1 MPVSYSISMSQTRV
15 ALVTGSVSGI
25 GLATARQLLA
35 SGYSVA
41 LHSEVAANQ
50 VPESAGKLLGEHAA
64 TTSYHA
70 ANFTAPE
77 SAARELIESV
87 LARWGRL
94 DLLVSNAGTTHHADL
109 AEVSEADWQ
118 RVLAVNLLAPYFLVQ
133 AAADALADS
142 GGCVVMVSSTNANRV
157 NHKNL
162 LYDTSKAAL
171 NHLARGLALELR
183 PRGVR
188 VNTVMPGGTRSP
200 MLESWLRDYAP
211 ADKTPE
217 QLMDAEQRAGR
228 LATPE
233 QVAAAVMLLADPR
246 AQWITGTAIEVDG
259 GVHLGEYWP

>member
-1 MPVSYSISMSQTRV
+1 MSQTRV

-25 GLATARQLLA
+25 GLATARQLIA
-35 SGYSVA
+35 AGFAVA
-41 LHSEVAANQ
+41 LHSESTTEAI
-50 VPESAGKLLGEHAA
+50 PEPARKLLSENPAH
-64 TTSYHA
+64 TSYHTADFKYPELA
-70 ANFTAPE
+70 AGNL
-77 SAARELIESV
+77 ARQV

-94 DLLVSNAGTTHHADL
+94 DLLVSNAGTTHHAEL

-118 RVLAVNLLAPYFLVQ
+118 RVLSVNLLAPYFLVQ
-133 AAADALADS
+133 AAAEALEAAQ
-142 GGCVVMVSSTNANRV
+142 GCVVMVSSTNANRV

-200 MLESWLRDYAP
+200 MLETWLRDYAP
-211 ADKTPE
+211 ADQTPD

-228 LATPE
+228 LASPE
-233 QVAAAVMLLADPR
+233 QVAAAVLLLADPR
-246 AQWITGTAIEVDG
+246 AEWITGTAIEADG

>member
-1 MPVSYSISMSQTRV
+1 MTE
-15 ALVTGSVSGI
+15 GS
-25 GLATARQLLA
+25 
-35 SGYSVA
+35 
-41 LHSEVAANQ
+41 
-50 VPESAGKLLGEHAA
+50 VPESAAQFLHENSAR
-64 TTSYHA
+64 TSYHP
-70 ANFTAPE
+70 ANFTAPG

-87 LARWGRL
+87 IARWGRI
-94 DLLVSNAGTTHHADL
+94 DLLVSNAGTTHHAEL

-118 RVLAVNLLAPYFLVQ
+118 RVLSVNLLAPYFLVQ
-133 AAADALADS
+133 AAANALADA

-200 MLESWLRDYAP
+200 MLETWLRDYAP
-211 ADKTPE
+211 ADQTPE

-228 LATPE
+228 LASPD
-233 QVAAAVMLLADPR
+233 QVAAAVLLLADAR
-246 AQWITGTAIEVDG
+246 AAWITGTAIEADG